1 MYTYSSFKSWRLLAA
16 GAAALCLGISQ
27 TKGDLF
33 SMHGLDARA
42 VGRMGGWA
50 FFPLRGDL
58 QQQNI
63 ADNAERTWPFDDV
76 DDAFGPTAEALSLP
90 NMSNRSGSLAES
102 DVLKNPDMTDVNDTS
117 DLSFSGW
124 PSAQARST
132 KTIRLDHRNLTLTVW
147 GNSPLSL
154 TNLIIR
160 HGTLTLQGTAGTA
173 FIINIR
179 NQFSLSHSAKIVL
192 SGGLMPSDVVFN
204 VLGNGN
210 DVVIRGKS
218 DLTGTLQ
225 AIYRTVRIAGNS
237 VVSGDVIA
245 REIRISRGSN
255 VTDPPVVSP

>member
-1 MYTYSSFKSWRLLAA
+1 MHTHSSFKSWRLFGV

-42 VGRMGGWA
+42 VARMSDWA
-50 FFPLRGDL
+50 FFPRGEDL
-58 QQQNI
+58 QQRNI
-63 ADNAERTWPFDDV
+63 ADNAERTWPFDDMN
-76 DDAFGPTAEALSLP
+76 DA
-90 NMSNRSGSLAES
+90 
-102 DVLKNPDMTDVNDTS
+102 S

-124 PSAQARST
+124 PSAQDFSP

-154 TNLIIR
+154 TSLIVR

-192 SGGLMPSDVVFN
+192 SGGLTPEDVVFN
-204 VLGNGN
+204 VLGSGRG
-210 DVVIRGKS
+210 VVVRGQS

-225 AIYRTVRIAGNS
+225 AIYRTVKVTGYS
-237 VVSGDVIA
+237 VVTGDVIA
-245 REIRISRGSN
+245 RKIKLSWGGHII
-255 VTDPPVVSP
+255 DPPVVSP

>member
-1 MYTYSSFKSWRLLAA
+1 MNESSQTIGTAPATSAMSDNRRNRTSFGAKRPDREMHTHSSFKSWRLFAV

-33 SMHGLDARA
+33 SMHGLDTRA
-42 VGRMGGWA
+42 VARMNDWA
-50 FFPLRGDL
+50 FFPRGEDL
-58 QQQNI
+58 QQRNI
-63 ADNAERTWPFDDV
+63 ADNAERTWPFDD
-76 DDAFGPTAEALSLP
+76 A
-90 NMSNRSGSLAES
+90 
-102 DVLKNPDMTDVNDTS
+102 S
-117 DLSFSGW
+117 DLFLSGW
-124 PSAQARST
+124 PSAQDPSP
-132 KTIRLDHRNLTLTVW
+132 KTIRLDHRNLTLTAW
-147 GNSPLSL
+147 GNFPLSL
-154 TNLIIR
+154 TNLIIK

-204 VLGNGN
+204 LLGSGN

-237 VVSGDVIA
+237 VVTGDVIA
-245 REIRISRGSN
+245 TEIRISGGGN
-255 VTDPPVVSP
+255 ITDPPVVSP